1 VIAFVGGRDVRK
13 TTAAALGCVVL
24 LVLAGLY
31 VSGPKYVKSDDQTV
45 SILCIDG
52 RMTNF
57 VWEPAPAGFCQ
68 DKRNGTY
75 RTTGGEFIRRTT
87 WWERI
92 KLSVVGAALTASGR
106 EIP

>member
-1 VIAFVGGRDVRK
+1 M
-13 TTAAALGCVVL
+13 TTAAALGSVVL

-31 VSGPKYVKSDDQTV
+31 VSGPKFVKSDDQTV

-57 VWEPAPAGFCQ
+57 VWEPAPTGFCQ

-75 RTTGGEFIRRTT
+75 RTRGEFIRRTT

-92 KLSVVGAALTASGR
+92 KLSLVGSTLTVSTQQRTLLAR
-106 EIP
+106 QRIVP